1 MTAKQTSKL
10 PGKFPKRSWM
20 VTIFATFR
28 KRSHNIRVYRVE
40 YIGTRNIILVK
51 PLQNI
56 QECYIYKDEICCGV
70 TI

>member
-28 KRSHNIRVYRVE
+28 KRSHNVPIE

-51 PLQNI
+51 PLQNF